1 MPPTSRKRSW
11 LHSLLI
17 AATLCHNSYQLAE
30 HQLVVD
36 NNGRQLGDIHSKNNI
51 KSMELVANT
60 VRNSYINNNKSS
72 THNKDYHIAKKN
84 KLKQQRRKQQYNL
97 HRNLIVGGQAAPP
110 GRFPYVVSLQLEKI
124 LDESA
129 SANNGGAEVSDV
141 HTCGGTLIANDV
153 VLTAGHCG
161 YEELQPITNDQIGSV
176 NTDGAINFGAPKQ
189 IFFGA
194 DVGAYNLSS
203 SVNGGYAVD
212 NMLFEKLILHPEYT
226 GFHGKG
232 GAEKSLQH
240 DVMLV
245 KLYGSSDQPVVRL
258 HDPSIS
264 NEYNLEHGKPRKGEE
279 FVVTGWGDTD
289 PISGKDN
296 AKLSSILH
304 AAAVSYVPNDECE
317 ESKGFSNVQASIPG
331 QFQSGS
337 YFEYEGTI
345 SDDMMCA
352 LGKSN
357 QDACQGDSGGGL
369 LRLGDDYSG
378 GKGK

>member
-1 MPPTSRKRSW
+1 
-11 LHSLLI
+11 
-17 AATLCHNSYQLAE
+17 
-30 HQLVVD
+30 LVVD
-36 NNGRQLGDIHSKNNI
+36 NNGRQLGDIHNKNNI

-60 VRNSYINNNKSS
+60 VRNSYINNNKPNTSN
-72 THNKDYHIAKKN
+72 THNNDYHIAKKN
-84 KLKQQRRKQQYNL
+84 KLKQRRRKQQHL
-97 HRNLIVGGQAAPP
+97 KHRNLIVGGQAAPS

-129 SANNGGAEVSDV
+129 SANAVDV

-161 YEELQPITNDQIGSV
+161 YEELQPITNNQIGSV
-176 NTDGAINFGAPKQ
+176 NTDGAINFGEAPKQ

-258 HDPSIS
+258 HDPSIT
-264 NEYNLEHGKPRKGEE
+264 NEDLKHGKPRNGEE

-317 ESKGFSNVQASIPG
+317 QSKGFSNVQGSIPG

-378 GKGK
+378 GKGEL

>member
-1 MPPTSRKRSW
+1 MPLTSRKRSR
-11 LHSLLI
+11 LLI
-17 AATLCHNSYQLAE
+17 GLLATTMCHNTQTLT
-30 HQLVVD
+30 VV
-36 NNGRQLGDIHSKNNI
+36 NNDGNIIHNKNNI
-51 KSMELVANT
+51 KSMEFVANI
-60 VRNSYINNNKSS
+60 VRNSYINNNKPN
-72 THNKDYHIAKKN
+72 THDNKDYHIAKKN
-84 KLKQQRRKQQYNL
+84 KLRQKRRKQQQQ

-161 YEELQPITNDQIGSV
+161 YEELQPITNTQIGSV
-176 NTDGAINFGAPKQ
+176 NTDGAINFGEAPKQ

-264 NEYNLEHGKPRKGEE
+264 NEDLKHGKPRKGEE

-317 ESKGFSNVQASIPG
+317 EAKGFSNVQGSIPG

-378 GKGK
+378 GKGE

>member
-1 MPPTSRKRSW
+1 MPSTSRKRSW

-17 AATLCHNSYQLAE
+17 AATLCHNNTYSLSE

-36 NNGRQLGDIHSKNNI
+36 NNGRQLGDIHNKNNI

-60 VRNSYINNNKSS
+60 VRNSYINNNKPNTSN
-72 THNKDYHIAKKN
+72 THNNDYHIAKKN
-84 KLKQQRRKQQYNL
+84 KLKQRRRKQQHL
-97 HRNLIVGGQAAPP
+97 KHRNLIVGGQAAPS

-129 SANNGGAEVSDV
+129 SANAVDV

-161 YEELQPITNDQIGSV
+161 YEELQPITNNQIGSV
-176 NTDGAINFGAPKQ
+176 NTDGAINFGEAPKQ

-258 HDPSIS
+258 HDPSIT
-264 NEYNLEHGKPRKGEE
+264 NEDLKHGKPRNGEE

-317 ESKGFSNVQASIPG
+317 QSKGFSNVQGSIPG

-378 GKGK
+378 GKGEL

>member
-1 MPPTSRKRSW
+1 MPPTSRKRSR
-11 LHSLLI
+11 LLI
-17 AATLCHNSYQLAE
+17 GVLAMCHNTYTNSLLAE
-30 HQLVVD
+30 HQLFVD
-36 NNGRQLGDIHSKNNI
+36 NNGRQLGDMNNTNNI

-60 VRNSYINNNKSS
+60 VRNSYINNNKFN
-72 THNKDYHIAKKN
+72 THNNKDYHIAMKN
-84 KLKQQRRKQQYNL
+84 KLKQQRRKHQQHL
-97 HRNLIVGGQAAPP
+97 KHRNLIVGGQAAPP

-129 SANNGGAEVSDV
+129 SANAVDV

-176 NTDGAINFGAPKQ
+176 NTDGAINFGEAPKQ

-264 NEYNLEHGKPRKGEE
+264 NDHLEHGNPRDGEE

-317 ESKGFSNVQASIPG
+317 QSKGFSNVQGSIPG

-378 GKGK
+378 GKGEL